1 MWQTMHSPSR
11 PFWMPQLN
19 WRRLLTAIGALV
31 AAAIER
37 QGEYLLEMERL
48 GGRWSIVDMAD

>member
-1 MWQTMHSPSR
+1 MQQTFQSPSR

-19 WRRLLTAIGALV
+19 WRRLLIAIGALV

-37 QGEYLLEMERL
+37 QGEYLLEMEQL
-48 GGRWSIVDMAD
+48 QGCWGIVDMAE

>member
-1 MWQTMHSPSR
+1 
-11 PFWMPQLN
+11 MPQLN